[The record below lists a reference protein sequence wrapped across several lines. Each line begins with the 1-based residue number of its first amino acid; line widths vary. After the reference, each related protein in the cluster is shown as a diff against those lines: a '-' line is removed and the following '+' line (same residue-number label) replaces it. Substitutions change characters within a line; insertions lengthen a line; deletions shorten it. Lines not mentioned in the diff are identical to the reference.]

1 MYKIKAVL
9 KSPLMIGGKTLS
21 SNYRESRDYIPG
33 SVLRAAYAKALVER
47 CHYEQRNYWLDYKDE
62 PQCKECEFRTIC
74 QRFSQLVFPTLYP
87 FGSRPY
93 PMTAREKK
101 YKYKEER
108 SVLDILKSRLS
119 LSENDL
125 DESARKRLEGVHKDG
140 KTVKLIHSTITRT
153 AIDYYRNTAKEGLLY
168 TQNVISEK
176 YLKANKELADVYF
189 SGEIQLSPEEEKEL
203 CRIEVLHIGAGITK
217 GFGVCYM
224 FYEEQTDKDTSEK
237 IEERVKEFNLGMKE
251 DKQFVVLDLLTDAYL
266 GLEEIG
272 DDSLSQT
279 EISTEQMLAFL
290 EKQIGLPKEKYHL
303 YKVFKSQEILRGFD
317 TSKNTEK
324 EMRRR
329 GHLVVKAGAVFA
341 YQVLSEYIDGKE
353 LAALEERGIG
363 KHTEHGFGKICV
375 CDSFHTQYDVLKG
388 EKNG

>member
-9 KSPLMIGGKTLS
+9 KSPLMIGGKTLN
-21 SNYRESRDYIPG
+21 SNYRESKDYIPG

-47 CHYEQRNYWLDYKDE
+47 CYYEQKNYWLNYKDE
-62 PQCKECEFRTIC
+62 PQCKECEFCTIC
-74 QRFSQLVFPTLYP
+74 QRFSQLVFPALYP
-87 FGSRPY
+87 LGSRPY

-101 YKYKEER
+101 YKYKEDR
-108 SVLDILKSRLS
+108 NILDILKSRLS
-119 LSENDL
+119 ISAKSP
-125 DESARKRLEGVHKDG
+125 DESEWKRLEGFYKDG
-140 KTVKLIHSTITRT
+140 ATVKLIHSAITRT
-153 AIDYYRNTAKEGLLY
+153 AIDYYRNTAKEGFLY

-176 YLKANKELADVYF
+176 YLREKSELADVEF

-203 CRIEVLHIGAGITK
+203 CKIEILHIGADITK

-224 FYEEQTDKDTSEK
+224 SYEEQADEHTPEK
-237 IEERVKEFNLGMKE
+237 IGERIKAFNLGMKE
-251 DKQFVVLDLLTDAYL
+251 DKQFVALDLLTDAYL

-279 EISTEQMLAFL
+279 KISTKQMLIFL
-290 EKQIGLPKEKYHL
+290 EEKIGLPKEKYHL
-303 YKVFKSQEILRGFD
+303 YKVFKSQEILTGFD

-329 GHLVVKAGAVFA
+329 RHLVVKAGAVFV
-341 YQVLSEYIDGKE
+341 YQVLCEHIDAKE
-353 LAALEERGIG
+353 LTVLEKQGIG
-363 KHTEHGFGKICV
+363 KHTEHGFGKICI